1 MNVDGNRTKYRLL
14 DKLKY
19 NALDIKANDL
29 LIEKS
34 GGSENQPV
42 GRISILTKELT
53 DNFTLGFSNF
63 VHKFR
68 INESIINPDFVF
80 NYLKTIHNIKI
91 TDVMQSQT
99 NGIRNLIL
107 NEYLSLPIPVSPLD
121 KQKEIANHIT
131 DIRQLARQLKDNA
144 HEALKKASEEIE
156 KLLLQ

>member
-1 MNVDGNRTKYRLL
+1 MASATLFTN
-14 DKLKY
+14 
-19 NALDIKANDL
+19 
-29 LIEKS
+29 
-34 GGSENQPV
+34 SE
-42 GRISILTKELT
+42 
-53 DNFTLGFSNF
+53 
-63 VHKFR
+63 

-80 NYLKTIHNIKI
+80 NYLKTIHNVKI

-107 NEYLSLPIPVSPLD
+107 NEYLSLPIPVPPLD